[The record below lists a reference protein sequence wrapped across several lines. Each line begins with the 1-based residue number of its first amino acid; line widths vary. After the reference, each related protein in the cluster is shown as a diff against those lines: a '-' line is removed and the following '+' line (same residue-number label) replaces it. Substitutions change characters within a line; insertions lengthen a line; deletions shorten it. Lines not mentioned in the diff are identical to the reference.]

1 LFLKRHHFYISS
13 SDQELLDF
21 YDKKKDNQI
30 IGEFYNRYGHL
41 VFGVCMKYLKNVQNA
56 EDLTIELFEELGKKL
71 TQHRIV
77 HFKSWLYVTT
87 KNSCLMLLRK
97 KNFHFLS
104 FDETSEYCDEEN
116 SISTKEILEIKLEA
130 LEVALTELNQSQAIC
145 IKAFYLEKKSYDEIC
160 EIHSIT
166 LNEVKSHIQ
175 NGKRNLKLILL
186 KLISKK

>member
-1 LFLKRHHFYISS
+1 LFLKRHHFYTSS
-13 SDQELLDF
+13 SDQELLEF
-21 YDKKKDNQI
+21 FDKKKDNQI

-56 EDLTIELFEELGKKL
+56 EDLTIELFGELGEKL
-71 TQHRIV
+71 KQHKIV

-97 KNFHFLS
+97 KNFHVLS
-104 FDETSEYCDEEN
+104 FDETSEYRDEEN

-175 NGKRNLKLILL
+175 NGKRNLKLILS